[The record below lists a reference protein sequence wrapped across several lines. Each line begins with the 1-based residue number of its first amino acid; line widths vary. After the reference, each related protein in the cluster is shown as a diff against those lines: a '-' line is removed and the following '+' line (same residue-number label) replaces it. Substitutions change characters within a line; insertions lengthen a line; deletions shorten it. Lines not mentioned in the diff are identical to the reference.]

1 MKQLKFLTA
10 SLAVAGLLAACG
22 DSVDQSRGT
31 LLSLTSTGTLTTS
44 DINAQV
50 LAVSGATP
58 PCTTVN
64 LHHFEYYTVGG
75 VGEAT
80 TASGG
85 IMTPQGNDP
94 ACQGE
99 RPVLLYAHG
108 TTLEKN
114 KNMASRTD
122 SESNLI
128 AATFAMHGYIVVAP
142 NYAGYDTSS
151 LGYHPY
157 LVADQQSKD
166 MIDGLSAARTALS
179 RLGAT
184 ANSKLFVS
192 GYSQGGH
199 VALATVR
206 AMQSANMTVS
216 AAAPMSGPYNLGVF
230 GDAVFGSQVNA
241 GATAFTPLLITAY
254 QKTYRDIY
262 QVPSD
267 MFTPAFANTIE
278 NILPSATSRADLIT
292 AGKLPTNDCMFEA
305 AIPPLLGGGGYGTCA
320 SGFLVKTDY
329 RLAALANASTTPGN
343 PATGQLTGTSNHPL
357 RRASYANQLLNFS
370 LRTPS
375 LFCGGRNDPTVFYN
389 INTASA
395 HAHFASQNL
404 IPAAALFQ
412 LDIDAAT
419 STPPFATLQAGF
431 TAAKTAAGGAALAQY
446 HGALVPPFCNRAA
459 REFFAALP

>member
-128 AATFAMHGYIVVAP
+128 AATFAMHGYIVCRAQ
-142 NYAGYDTSS
+142 
-151 LGYHPY
+151 LCRLRHI
-157 LVADQQSKD
+157 QS
-166 MIDGLSAARTALS
+166 GLSPLSGGRPTIKRYDRRPQRCAYRAFTTGRYSQQQAVCIGLFTRRSCRLGHCPCHAICQHDCQCCCADVWALQPGGIWRCRVWQPSQRRGHGIHALAHHRLSEDLS
-179 RLGAT
+179 R
-184 ANSKLFVS
+184 
-192 GYSQGGH
+192 Y
-199 VALATVR
+199 
-206 AMQSANMTVS
+206 
-216 AAAPMSGPYNLGVF
+216 
-230 GDAVFGSQVNA
+230 
-241 GATAFTPLLITAY
+241 
-254 QKTYRDIY
+254 
-262 QVPSD
+262 
-267 MFTPAFANTIE
+267 
-278 NILPSATSRADLIT
+278 LPSAL
-292 AGKLPTNDCMFEA
+292 
-305 AIPPLLGGGGYGTCA
+305 
-320 SGFLVKTDY
+320 
-329 RLAALANASTTPGN
+329 
-343 PATGQLTGTSNHPL
+343 
-357 RRASYANQLLNFS
+357 
-370 LRTPS
+370 
-375 LFCGGRNDPTVFYN
+375 
-389 INTASA
+389 
-395 HAHFASQNL
+395 
-404 IPAAALFQ
+404 
-412 LDIDAAT
+412 
-419 STPPFATLQAGF
+419 
-431 TAAKTAAGGAALAQY
+431 
-446 HGALVPPFCNRAA
+446 
-459 REFFAALP
+459 